1 MKVSSPF
8 VALTL
13 EGGLF
18 PAEFL
23 NKVAHCE
30 AKHQRPEDY
39 RLARGLQ
46 VREEIER
53 AWRIAQAE
61 WRVYRDASRRADIA
75 VPALAQDWLVRLLKV
90 VLGYE
95 DIARCEPCSA
105 GGRTFALSHTA
116 EQGRVPLLLVARSF
130 ALDKGAPEFGEVVA
144 ETAHMSRRRSP
155 HGLLQEYL
163 NAAEGPVWGLVG
175 NGDTLRLVRE
185 NPSLTRP
192 AYIEADLATMF
203 DEEIFADF
211 AVFWLSFHA
220 SRVTGDAHS
229 ILESWR
235 EAAHETGVRA
245 LADLRAGV
253 IAALRQLG
261 TGLVAHPDN
270 TKLRVQLETGVL
282 SLEAFF
288 QQLLRLVYRLIF
300 LLTAEDRDLLH
311 VPGSDD
317 QARELYRAG
326 YSVSRLR
333 ERALRSRFHDA
344 HGDLWETV
352 RIVFEGLGT
361 GCTPLALPALGGL
374 FRVDQC
380 PDVMAARLANQ
391 HLLGAVRAL
400 AYFTTVE
407 TLSRVNFRDQ
417 DSEELGSVY
426 ESLLELHPRLYGAG
440 ALLRFGFLG
449 TDNGDVQDATVRED
463 AAVRGSERKRSG
475 SYYTP
480 DSLVQELIKSALE
493 PVIAQT
499 LADRP
504 EDPRGALLQ
513 LKVCDPACGSGHFL
527 LAAARRLAHEV
538 ARVDAVADVP
548 DETLRRHA
556 LREVVAH
563 SIFGVDKNP
572 LAVELCKTALWLEAL
587 EPGRPLG
594 FLDHHIRCGDALV
607 GVVDGTLP
615 EAGVP
620 PEAYKPLTGDDK
632 EVCQRLAREN
642 REALKAL
649 QEQRERLAFFEALPG
664 YSAPHE
670 SAFET
675 LPEEDLRQVEA
686 KATAWEEAQRQAH
699 DSPAWRLSDLFVAAF
714 FTPKTQGCADT
725 CPTTRD
731 LHRVMQGVSARAGVL
746 EAAREVAKAVQALHW
761 PLVFPEVFARGG
773 FDVVLGNPPWERVK
787 LQEEE
792 FFASRSERIA
802 QASNKAERTRLIAA
816 LAIGD
821 TSDQALYREFH
832 VARYA
837 AEAASQFVH
846 SSGRYPLTGVG
857 DVNTYALFAETFT
870 HLVTPYGRAGIIVQ
884 SGIATDDGNKAFFEE
899 VSTNGRLVS
908 FFDMVNL
915 EGIFPGIHR
924 THPHFCLMTLAAPHE
939 GRVARLSFY
948 NTNTGHL
955 TDARRI
961 FTLSPDDI
969 LRINPNTKTAP
980 VFRSQRDAEL
990 TKAIY
995 RRVPVL
1001 VREGEPDGNPWG
1013 LEFMAMFH
1021 MSNDSPLFR
1030 TAAQRDELSR
1040 PVPLYEAKMVH
1051 QFDHRWAT
1059 YMDGGGS
1066 ARDVTDGEKA
1076 DASFQVQPRYW
1087 VEEREV
1093 LLRLAR
1099 LPRAVLKA
1107 ARDGDEMEV
1116 RIALA
1121 SWVAAYW
1128 LGCGEEPSRKRLGQV
1143 LGAPYADI
1151 PDAWAA
1157 WKALVPSALE
1167 RPPMDEDFR
1176 RIRESETA
1184 LSAVEGLLDTKS
1196 PRWLMG
1202 WRDITNATNER
1213 TVIAAVV
1220 PRVGVGNNFPLML
1233 LDWRYFGIHGA
1244 LLAANLCSL
1253 MLDFVARHKVGG
1265 THLNYFVYKQLPVIP
1280 PGLYTKASREYI
1292 AARILELTYTA
1303 YDLKPW
1309 AEDLGYTGN
1318 PFPWNPE
1325 RRSVLRAE
1333 LDAYYARL
1341 YGLSRDELRYILD
1354 PTDVMGEDYPSE
1366 TFRVLKEKELRTF
1379 GEYRT
1384 QRLVLEAWDRLP
1396 D

>member
-61 WRVYRDASRRADIA
+61 WRVYRDASRRADIT

-317 QARELYRAG
+317 QARALYRAG

-400 AYFTTVE
+400 AYFTTAE

-632 EVCQRLAREN
+632 DVCQRLAREN

-675 LPEEDLRQVEA
+675 LPEEDLHQVEA
-686 KATAWEEAQRQAH
+686 KATAWEEAERQAH
-699 DSPAWRLSDLFVAAF
+699 ESPAWRLSDLFVAAF

-761 PLVFPEVFARGG
+761 PTVFPEVFARGG
-773 FDVVLGNPPWERVK
+773 FDVVLGNPPWDIPEFK
-787 LQEEE
+787 EEE
-792 FFASRSERIA
+792 YFLAA
-802 QASNKAERTRLIAA
+802 ALHIAA
-816 LAIGD
+816 LPGAQRKAAISRLENENPRLWKAYCRD
-821 TSDQALYREFH
+821 VRAVEVTNAFLRH
-832 VARYA
+832 
-837 AEAASQFVH
+837 
-846 SSGRYPLTGVG
+846 SGRFPLTAHGKL
-857 DVNTYALFAETFT
+857 NLYALFAE
-870 HLVTPYGRAGIIVQ
+870 HALRIIHPRGRVGIVVQ
-884 SGIATDDGNKAFFEE
+884 SGIATDDSTKVFFEA
-899 VSTNGRLVS
+899 VSTERKLAS
-908 FFDMVNL
+908 LFDFENRNAM
-915 EGIFPGIHR
+915 FPGVHR
-924 THPHFCLMTLAAPHE
+924 SYKFCLITLGQGIAEAQFVFFATD
-939 GRVARLSFY
+939 VAQLS
-948 NTNTGHL
+948 
-955 TDARRI
+955 DPRRR

-980 VFRSQRDAEL
+980 VFRSQADAEL

-1013 LEFMAMFH
+1013 LTFRQGIFNMT
-1021 MSNDSPLFR
+1021 SDSHLFR
-1030 TAAQRDELSR
+1030 TASQRDELSR

-1143 LGAPYADI
+1143 LGVPYADI

-1167 RPPMDEDFR
+1167 CPPMDEDFR

-1184 LSAVEGLLDTKS
+1184 LSAVEGLLDAKS

-1202 WRDITNATNER
+1202 WRDIARSTDER

-1220 PRVGVGNNFPLML
+1220 PVAATGDTLLLMFPNVTETRRLS
-1233 LDWRYFGIHGA
+1233 G
-1244 LLAANLCSL
+1244 LLADQNSL
-1253 MLDFVARHKVGG
+1253 VHDFVARQKVGG
-1265 THLNYFVYKQLPVIP
+1265 THLKYHVKKQVPILPSDY
-1280 PGLYTKASREYI
+1280 YTEKNLAFIASRI
-1292 AARILELTYTA
+1292 TELTYTTSN
-1303 YDLKPW
+1303 LRLW

-1325 RRSVLRAE
+1325 RRAVLRAE

-1341 YGLSRDELRYILD
+1341 YGLTRDELRYILD

>member
-23 NKVAHCE
+23 NWVAHFE

-39 RLARGLQ
+39 QLARGLQ

-61 WRVYRDASRRADIA
+61 WRVYQDARRRVDIA
-75 VPALAQDWLVRLLKV
+75 VPALAQDWLVRLLKA
-90 VLGYE
+90 VLGYA
-95 DIARCEPCSA
+95 DIAGSEPCSA

-116 EQGRVPLLLVARSF
+116 EQGRIPLLLVAPSF

-144 ETAHMSRRRSP
+144 ETAHTTRRRSP
-155 HGLLQEYL
+155 HALLQEYL

-203 DEEIFADF
+203 EEGIFADF
-211 AVFWLSFHA
+211 AVFWLLFHA
-220 SRVTGDAHS
+220 SRVAGGAQS
-229 ILESWR
+229 VLEVWR

-261 TGLVAHPDN
+261 TGVVAHPDN
-270 TKLRVQLETGVL
+270 AALRARLETGAL
-282 SLEAFF
+282 SLDAFF
-288 QQLLRLVYRLIF
+288 QQLLRLAYRLIF

-311 VPGSDD
+311 ASDSD
-317 QARELYRAG
+317 GEARGLYHAG
-326 YSVSRLR
+326 YSASRLR

-344 HGDLWETV
+344 YGDLWETV
-352 RIVFEGLGT
+352 QIVFGGLAR
-361 GCTPLALPALGGL
+361 GCAPLALPALGGL
-374 FRVDQC
+374 FRADQC
-380 PDVMAARLANQ
+380 PDVMAARLANR

-400 AYFTTVE
+400 AYFATGE

-449 TDNGDVQDATVRED
+449 TDNGDAQGTTSRED

-480 DSLVQELIKSALE
+480 DSLVQQLIKSALE
-493 PVIAQT
+493 PVIART
-499 LADRP
+499 LADHP
-504 EDPRGALLQ
+504 EDPRKALLQ

-538 ARVDAVADVP
+538 ARVEAVVDVP
-548 DETLRRHA
+548 DEAVRRHA
-556 LREVVAH
+556 LRAVVAH
-563 SIFGVDKNP
+563 CIYGVDKNP

-594 FLDHHIRCGDALV
+594 FLDHRIRCGDALV
-607 GVVDGTLP
+607 GVVDGNLP
-615 EAGVP
+615 EVGVP
-620 PEAYKPLTGDDK
+620 PDAYKSLTGDDK
-632 EVCQRLAREN
+632 GVCQRLGREN

-649 QEQRERLAFFEALPG
+649 QEQRERLAVFEALPG

-675 LPEEDLRQVEA
+675 LPEEDLPQVEA
-686 KATAWEEAQRQAH
+686 KASAWEEAERRSH
-699 DSPAWRLSDLFVAAF
+699 ESLAWRLSDLFVAAF
-714 FTPKTQGCADT
+714 FTPKTQGRSDL

-731 LHRVMQGVSARAGVL
+731 LHRVMQGVPARAGVL
-746 EAAREVAKAVQALHW
+746 AAARDVAEAVQAFHW
-761 PLVFPEVFARGG
+761 PLVFPEVFAQGG

-802 QASNKAERTRLIAA
+802 QAAHKAERGRLIAA
-816 LAIGD
+816 LATGD
-821 TSDQALYREFH
+821 VSDQALSQEFLI
-832 VARYA
+832 ARYA

-870 HLVTPYGRAGIIVQ
+870 HLVKPEGRAGFIVP
-884 SGIATDDGNKAFFEE
+884 SGIAADYSTKAFFEA
-899 VSTNGRLVS
+899 VSTDGRLAS
-908 FFDMVNL
+908 LFDFENRKQL
-915 EGIFPGIHR
+915 FPGVDSR
-924 THPHFCLMTLAAPHE
+924 QKFCLMTLGQDIAQAQFIFFATD
-939 GRVARLSFY
+939 VAQLS
-948 NTNTGHL
+948 
-955 TDARRI
+955 DPRRR

-980 VFRSQRDAEL
+980 VFRSERDAEL

-1013 LEFMAMFH
+1013 LEFMRMFD

-1030 TAAQRDELSR
+1030 TATQRGELSR

-1059 YMDGGGS
+1059 YADGAGG

-1099 LPRAVLKA
+1099 LPRPVLKV
-1107 ARDGDEMEV
+1107 ARNGDEMEI
-1116 RIALA
+1116 RAALA

-1143 LGAPYADI
+1143 LGTPYADI
-1151 PDAWAA
+1151 PDDWAA
-1157 WKALVPSALE
+1157 WKALIPSAVE
-1167 RPPMDEDFR
+1167 YPPTDEDFR
-1176 RIRESETA
+1176 LIRESDTA
-1184 LSAVEGLLDTKS
+1184 LSALEELLDAKS

-1202 WRDITNATNER
+1202 WRDIARSTDER
-1213 TVIAAVV
+1213 TVIASVLPRTAV
-1220 PRVGVGNNFPLML
+1220 GHTMPLFFSTERPALQAML
-1233 LDWRYFGIHGA
+1233 LGSW
-1244 LLAANLCSL
+1244 CSL
-1253 MLDFVARHKVGG
+1253 MADFVTRLKVGG
-1265 THLNYFVYKQLPVIP
+1265 THITYSYLKQIALLN
-1280 PGLYTKASREYI
+1280 PGAYAEPSIGFISQRV
-1292 AARILELTYTA
+1292 LELTYTTH
-1303 YDLKPW
+1303 DLKPW
-1309 AEDLGYTGN
+1309 AEDLGYAGN
-1318 PFPWNPE
+1318 PFLWDAE
-1325 RRSVLRAE
+1325 RRAVLRAE

-1341 YGLSRDELRYILD
+1341 YGLTRDELRYILD
-1354 PTDVMGEDYPSE
+1354 PGDVMGEDYPSE
-1366 TFRVLKEKELRTF
+1366 TFRVLKEKELRAF

-1384 QRLVLEAWDRLP
+1384 RRLVLEAWDRLP
-1396 D
+1396 G

>member
-1 MKVSSPF
+1 M
-8 VALTL
+8 
-13 EGGLF
+13 
-18 PAEFL
+18 
-23 NKVAHCE
+23 
-30 AKHQRPEDY
+30 
-39 RLARGLQ
+39 
-46 VREEIER
+46 
-53 AWRIAQAE
+53 
-61 WRVYRDASRRADIA
+61 
-75 VPALAQDWLVRLLKV
+75 
-90 VLGYE
+90 
-95 DIARCEPCSA
+95 
-105 GGRTFALSHTA
+105 
-116 EQGRVPLLLVARSF
+116 
-130 ALDKGAPEFGEVVA
+130 
-144 ETAHMSRRRSP
+144 
-155 HGLLQEYL
+155 
-163 NAAEGPVWGLVG
+163 
-175 NGDTLRLVRE
+175 
-185 NPSLTRP
+185 
-192 AYIEADLATMF
+192 
-203 DEEIFADF
+203 
-211 AVFWLSFHA
+211 
-220 SRVTGDAHS
+220 
-229 ILESWR
+229 
-235 EAAHETGVRA
+235 
-245 LADLRAGV
+245 
-253 IAALRQLG
+253 
-261 TGLVAHPDN
+261 
-270 TKLRVQLETGVL
+270 
-282 SLEAFF
+282 
-288 QQLLRLVYRLIF
+288 
-300 LLTAEDRDLLH
+300 
-311 VPGSDD
+311 
-317 QARELYRAG
+317 
-326 YSVSRLR
+326 
-333 ERALRSRFHDA
+333 
-344 HGDLWETV
+344 
-352 RIVFEGLGT
+352 
-361 GCTPLALPALGGL
+361 
-374 FRVDQC
+374 
-380 PDVMAARLANQ
+380 
-391 HLLGAVRAL
+391 
-400 AYFTTVE
+400 
-407 TLSRVNFRDQ
+407 NFRDQ

-449 TDNGDVQDATVRED
+449 TDRENGQDATDRED

-493 PVIAQT
+493 PVIART

-670 SAFET
+670 SAFEA

-686 KATAWEEAQRQAH
+686 KATAWEEAERRAH
-699 DSPAWRLSDLFVAAF
+699 DSPVWRLSDLFVAAF
-714 FTPKTQGCADT
+714 FTPKTQGRTDT

-746 EAAREVAKAVQALHW
+746 EAAREMAEAVQALHW
-761 PLVFPEVFARGG
+761 PLVFPEVFAQGG

-802 QASNKAERTRLIAA
+802 RASNKAERAHLIAA
-816 LAIGD
+816 LATSD

-832 VARYA
+832 AARYA

-870 HLVTPYGRAGIIVQ
+870 HLVKPNGRAGIIVQ

-961 FTLSPDDI
+961 FTLSRDDI

-1001 VREGEPDGNPWG
+1001 VHEGEPDGNPWG

-1030 TAAQRDELSR
+1030 TAAQLDELSR

-1051 QFDHRWAT
+1051 QFDYRWAT
-1059 YMDGGGS
+1059 FTDGGGS

-1128 LGCGEEPSRKRLGQV
+1128 LGCGEEPSRKRLGQA
-1143 LGAPYADI
+1143 LGASYADI
-1151 PDAWAA
+1151 PANWVA
-1157 WKALVPSALE
+1157 WKALAPAALE
-1167 RPPMDEDFR
+1167 QPPTDEDFR

-1184 LSAVEGLLDTKS
+1184 LSAVEGLLDAKS

-1202 WRDITNATNER
+1202 WRDTTNATNER
-1213 TVIAAVV
+1213 TVIASVV
-1220 PRVGVGNNFPLML
+1220 PRAGVGNNFPLML
-1233 LDWRYFGIHGA
+1233 VDVRHLGIYGA

-1253 MLDFVARHKVGG
+1253 VLDFVARHKVGG

-1280 PGLYTKASREYI
+1280 PVLYTKASREYI
-1292 AARILELTYTA
+1292 SARILELTYTA
-1303 YDLKPW
+1303 CDLKPW

-1325 RRSVLRAE
+1325 RRAVLRAE

-1341 YGLSRDELRYILD
+1341 YGLTRDELRYILD
-1354 PTDVMGEDYPSE
+1354 PADVMGEDYPSE

-1384 QRLVLEAWDRLP
+1384 RRLVLEAWDRLP
-1396 D
+1396 G

>member
-8 VALTL
+8 VAITL

-23 NKVAHCE
+23 NKVAHFD

-46 VREEIER
+46 VRAEIER

-61 WRVYRDASRRADIA
+61 WGVYRDASRRVDIA
-75 VPALAQDWLVRLLKV
+75 VSALAQDWLVRLLKA

-95 DIARCEPCSA
+95 DIARSELCLA
-105 GGRTFALSHTA
+105 GGRAFALSHTA
-116 EQGRVPLLLVARSF
+116 EQGRIPLLLVAPSF
-130 ALDKGAPEFGEVVA
+130 ALDKGVPDFGEVVA
-144 ETAHMSRRRSP
+144 ETAHTTRRRSP
-155 HGLLQEYL
+155 HALLQEYL
-163 NAAEGPVWGLVG
+163 NAAEGPGWGLVG

-185 NPSLTRP
+185 NSSLTRP

-203 DEEIFADF
+203 EEEIFADF
-211 AVFWLSFHA
+211 AVFWLLFHA
-220 SRVTGDAHS
+220 SRVTGGTHS
-229 ILESWR
+229 VLESWR

-253 IAALRQLG
+253 VAALQQLG
-261 TGLVAHPDN
+261 TGLVAHPEN
-270 TKLRVQLETGVL
+270 GALRVRLETGAL

-311 VPGSDD
+311 APDSEGE
-317 QARELYRAG
+317 ARALYHAG
-326 YSVSRLR
+326 YSASRLR

-344 HGDLWETV
+344 YGDLWETV

-361 GCTPLALPALGGL
+361 GCAPLALPALGGL
-374 FRVDQC
+374 FRADQC
-380 PDVMAARLANQ
+380 PDVMVARLANQ
-391 HLLGAVRAL
+391 HLLGAVRVL
-400 AYFTTVE
+400 AYFATGE

-449 TDNGDVQDATVRED
+449 ADNGDAQDAAVRED

-493 PVIAQT
+493 PVIART
-499 LADRP
+499 LADHP
-504 EDPRGALLQ
+504 GDPRGALLR

-538 ARVDAVADVP
+538 ARVEAITDAP
-548 DETLRRHA
+548 DEVVRRHA

-563 SIFGVDKNP
+563 CIYGVDKNP

-594 FLDHHIRCGDALV
+594 FLDHHIRCGNALV
-607 GVVDGTLP
+607 GVVDGNLP

-620 PEAYKPLTGDDK
+620 PGAYKVLTGDDK

-670 SAFET
+670 SAFDA

-686 KATAWEEAQRQAH
+686 KATAWHEAERWAH
-699 DSPAWRLSDLFVAAF
+699 DSSTWRLSDLFVAAF
-714 FTPKTQGCADT
+714 FTPKTQGRADL
-725 CPTTRD
+725 CPTTHD
-731 LHRVMQGVSARAGVL
+731 LHRVMQGVPARVGVL
-746 EAAREVAKAVQALHW
+746 KAARDVAEAVQAFHW
-761 PLVFPEVFARGG
+761 PWAFPEVFAQGG
-773 FDVVLGNPPWERVK
+773 FDVVLGNPPWDIPEFK
-787 LQEEE
+787 EEE
-792 FFASRSERIA
+792 YFLADA
-802 QASNKAERTRLIAA
+802 PHIAA
-816 LAIGD
+816 LPGAQRKAAISRLEHENSRLWKAYCQD
-821 TSDQALYREFH
+821 IWAIEVTNAFLRH
-832 VARYA
+832 
-837 AEAASQFVH
+837 
-846 SSGRYPLTGVG
+846 SGRFPLTAYGKL
-857 DVNTYALFAETFT
+857 NLYALFAE
-870 HLVTPYGRAGIIVQ
+870 HALRIIHPRGRVGIIVQ
-884 SGIATDDGNKAFFEE
+884 SGIATDDGTKAFFEA
-899 VSTNGRLVS
+899 VSTQGQLAS
-908 FFDMVNL
+908 LFDFENRKQL
-915 EGIFPGIHR
+915 FPSVDSR
-924 THPHFCLMTLAAPHE
+924 QKFCLMTLGQDIAQAE
-939 GRVARLSFY
+939 FVFFATDVAQLSD
-948 NTNTGHL
+948 T
-955 TDARRI
+955 RRR

-1001 VREGEPDGNPWG
+1001 VHEGEPTGNPWG
-1013 LEFMAMFH
+1013 LTFRQGIFNMT
-1021 MSNDSPLFR
+1021 SDSHLFR
-1030 TAAQRDELSR
+1030 TASDCGELLR
-1040 PVPLYEAKMVH
+1040 PAPLYEAKMVH

-1059 YMDGGGS
+1059 FADGGGG

-1087 VEEREV
+1087 AEEREV

-1099 LPRAVLKA
+1099 LPRPVLKA
-1107 ARDGDEMEV
+1107 ARDGDEMGV
-1116 RIALA
+1116 RAALA

-1143 LGAPYADI
+1143 LGASYADI
-1151 PDAWAA
+1151 PDDWAA
-1157 WKALVPSALE
+1157 WKALIPSALE
-1167 RPPMDEDFR
+1167 YPPTDEDFR
-1176 RIRESETA
+1176 LIRESDTA
-1184 LSAVEGLLDTKS
+1184 LSVLDELLDVKS
-1196 PRWLMG
+1196 PCWLMG
-1202 WRDITNATNER
+1202 WRDIARSTDER
-1213 TVIAAVV
+1213 TLIASVLPRAAV
-1220 PRVGVGNNFPLML
+1220 GHTMPLFFSVEKPALQAVL
-1233 LDWRYFGIHGA
+1233 LGSW
-1244 LLAANLCSL
+1244 CSL
-1253 MLDFVARHKVGG
+1253 VADFVTRLKVGG
-1265 THLNYFVYKQLPVIP
+1265 THITYSYLKQIAFLNPEAYAEPSISFISQRVL
-1280 PGLYTKASREYI
+1280 A
-1292 AARILELTYTA
+1292 LTYTTH
-1303 YDLKPW
+1303 DLKPW
-1309 AEDLGYTGN
+1309 AEDLGYAGN
-1318 PFPWNPE
+1318 PFPWDAE
-1325 RRSVLRAE
+1325 RRAMLRAE

-1341 YGLSRDELRYILD
+1341 YGLTRDELRYILD
-1354 PTDVMGEDYPSE
+1354 PGDVMGEDYPSE
-1366 TFRVLKEKELRTF
+1366 TFRVLKEKELRAF

-1384 QRLVLEAWDRLP
+1384 RRLVLEAWDRLP
-1396 D
+1396 G

>member
-8 VALTL
+8 VALTM

-23 NKVAHCE
+23 NKVAHFE

-61 WRVYRDASRRADIA
+61 WRAYRDARRRVDIA
-75 VPALAQDWLVRLLKV
+75 APALAQDWLARLLKM

-95 DIARCEPCSA
+95 DVACCEPCSA

-116 EQGRVPLLLVARSF
+116 EQGRIPLLLVAPSF
-130 ALDKGAPEFGEVVA
+130 ALDKGAPEFGEVITEA
-144 ETAHMSRRRSP
+144 APTTRRRSP
-155 HGLLQEYL
+155 HALLQEYL

-203 DEEIFADF
+203 EEENFADF
-211 AVFWLSFHA
+211 AVFWLLFHA
-220 SRVTGDAHS
+220 SRVIRGTDS
-229 ILESWR
+229 VLESWR

-245 LADLRAGV
+245 LAELRAGV

-261 TGLVAHPDN
+261 TGVVAHPEN
-270 TKLRVQLETGVL
+270 AALRARLETGGL
-282 SLEAFF
+282 SLDAFF

-300 LLTAEDRDLLH
+300 LLTAEDRELLH
-311 VPGSDD
+311 APDSEGE
-317 QARELYRAG
+317 ARALYHIG
-326 YSVSRLR
+326 YSASRLR

-344 HGDLWETV
+344 YGDLWETV
-352 RIVFEGLGT
+352 RIVFEGLAT
-361 GCTPLALPALGGL
+361 GCAPLALPALGGL
-374 FRVDQC
+374 FRADQC
-380 PDVMAARLANQ
+380 PDVMVARLANQ
-391 HLLGAVRAL
+391 HLLGAVRVL
-400 AYFTTVE
+400 AYFATGE

-449 TDNGDVQDATVRED
+449 ADNGDVQDTTVHED

-493 PVIAQT
+493 PVIART
-499 LADRP
+499 LADHP
-504 EDPRGALLQ
+504 GDPREALLQ

-538 ARVDAVADVP
+538 ARVEAITDAP
-548 DETLRRHA
+548 DEVVRRHA

-563 SIFGVDKNP
+563 CIYGVDKNP

-620 PEAYKPLTGDDK
+620 PDAYKSLTGDDK

-642 REALKAL
+642 REARKAL
-649 QEQRERLAFFEALPG
+649 QKERERVAVTEVLEFYAAPPV
-664 YSAPHE
+664 SAY
-670 SAFET
+670 ET

-686 KATAWEEAQRQAH
+686 KATAWHEAECRAH
-699 DSPAWRLSDLFVAAF
+699 DSRTWRLSDLFVAAF
-714 FTPKTQGCADT
+714 FTPKTQGRGDL

-731 LHRVMQGVSARAGVL
+731 LHRVMQGVPARAGVS
-746 EAAREVAKAVQALHW
+746 EAARDVAEKVQAFHW
-761 PLVFPEVFARGG
+761 PLAFPEVFAHGG

-802 QASNKAERTRLIAA
+802 QASNKAERARLIVA
-816 LAIGD
+816 LATGD
-821 TSDQALYREFH
+821 ASDCALYHEFLA
-832 VARYA
+832 ARYA

-857 DVNTYALFAETFT
+857 DVNTYALFAETFI
-870 HLVTPYGRAGIIVQ
+870 HLVKPDGRAGFIVP
-884 SGIATDDGNKAFFEE
+884 SGIAADYSTKAFFEA
-899 VSTNGRLVS
+899 VSTEGRLAS
-908 FFDMVNL
+908 LFDFENRKQL
-915 EGIFPGIHR
+915 FPSVDSR
-924 THPHFCLMTLAAPHE
+924 QKFCLMTLGQDIAQA
-939 GRVARLSFY
+939 RFVFFATDVAQLS
-948 NTNTGHL
+948 
-955 TDARRI
+955 DARRR

-980 VFRSQRDAEL
+980 VFRSERDAEL

-1013 LEFMAMFH
+1013 LEFMRMFD
-1021 MSNDSPLFR
+1021 MSNDSGLFR
-1030 TAAQRDELSR
+1030 TATQRGELSR

-1059 YMDGGGS
+1059 YADGGGG

-1099 LPRAVLKA
+1099 LPRPVLKV

-1143 LGAPYADI
+1143 LGSSYADI
-1151 PDAWAA
+1151 PDDWAA
-1157 WKALVPSALE
+1157 WKALAPLALE
-1167 RPPMDEDFR
+1167 QPPTEEDFR
-1176 RIRESETA
+1176 LIRESDTA
-1184 LSAVEGLLDTKS
+1184 LSILDELLDAKS

-1202 WRDITNATNER
+1202 WRDIARSTDER
-1213 TVIAAVV
+1213 TVIASVV
-1220 PRVGVGNNFPLML
+1220 PMTATGDTLLLMFPNATET
-1233 LDWRYFGIHGA
+1233 RRFSG
-1244 LLAANLCSL
+1244 LLADQNSL
-1253 MLDFVARHKVGG
+1253 VHDFVARQKVGG
-1265 THLNYFVYKQLPVIP
+1265 THLKYHVKKQVPVLPSD
-1280 PGLYTKASREYI
+1280 YYAEERMAFI
-1292 AARILELTYTA
+1292 APRVTELTYTTR
-1303 YDLKPW
+1303 DLKPW

-1318 PFPWNPE
+1318 PFPWDVE
-1325 RRSVLRAE
+1325 RRAMLRAE

-1341 YGLSRDELRYILD
+1341 YGLTRDELRYILD
-1354 PTDVMGEDYPSE
+1354 PADIMGEDYPSE
-1366 TFRVLKEKELRTF
+1366 TFRVLREKELRAF

-1384 QRLVLEAWDRLP
+1384 RRLVLEAWDRLP
-1396 D
+1396 G

>member
-8 VALTL
+8 VAITL

-18 PAEFL
+18 QAEFL

-75 VPALAQDWLVRLLKV
+75 VPVLAQDWLVRLLKV

-155 HGLLQEYL
+155 HALLQEYL
-163 NAAEGPVWGLVG
+163 NAAGGPVWGLVG

-270 TKLRVQLETGVL
+270 TELRVRLESGAL
-282 SLEAFF
+282 SLDTFF

-311 VPGSDD
+311 APGSDD
-317 QARELYRAG
+317 QARTLYHAG
-326 YSVSRLR
+326 YSASRLR

-361 GCTPLALPALGGL
+361 GCAPLALPALGGL
-374 FRVDQC
+374 FRADQC

-400 AYFTTVE
+400 AYFTTGE

-480 DSLVQELIKSALE
+480 DSLVQQLIKSALE

-499 LADRP
+499 LADYP
-504 EDPRGALLQ
+504 EDPRAALLQ

-548 DETLRRHA
+548 DEALRRHA

-620 PEAYKPLTGDDK
+620 PEVYKPLTGDDK

-642 REALKAL
+642 RVALKAL
-649 QEQRERLAFFEALPG
+649 REQDACFAFSEALPG

-686 KATAWEEAQRQAH
+686 KATAWEEAERRSH
-699 DSPAWRLSDLFVAAF
+699 DSTAWKLSDLFVAAF
-714 FTPKTQGCADT
+714 FTPKTEERADT

-731 LHRVMQGVSARAGVL
+731 LHRVMQGVPARAGVL
-746 EAAREVAKAVQALHW
+746 EAAREMASAVQVFHW
-761 PLVFPEVFARGG
+761 PLVFPEVFAQGG

-832 VARYA
+832 AARYA

-846 SSGRYPLTGVG
+846 GSGRYPLTGMG

-870 HLVTPYGRAGIIVQ
+870 HLVKPYGRAGFIVP
-884 SGIATDDGNKAFFEE
+884 SGIAADYSTKAFFEA
-899 VSTNGRLVS
+899 VSTQGRLAS
-908 FFDMVNL
+908 LFDFENRNAT
-915 EGIFPGIHR
+915 FPGVHR
-924 THPHFCLMTLAAPHE
+924 SYKFCLMTLGKDIAEAQFVFFATD
-939 GRVARLSFY
+939 VAQLS
-948 NTNTGHL
+948 
-955 TDARRI
+955 DPRRR

-1013 LEFMAMFH
+1013 LEFTAMFH

-1059 YMDGGGS
+1059 YKDGGGS

-1099 LPRAVLKA
+1099 LPRPVLQA
-1107 ARDGDEMEV
+1107 ARGGDEMEV

-1151 PDAWAA
+1151 PDDWAA

-1167 RPPMDEDFR
+1167 RPPTDEDFR

-1184 LSAVEGLLDTKS
+1184 LSALEGLLDAKS

-1213 TVIAAVV
+1213 TVIASIM
-1220 PRVGVGNNFPLML
+1220 PRVGVGNNLPLML
-1233 LDWRYFGIHGA
+1233 MDWRHPGIHGA
-1244 LLAANLCSL
+1244 MLAANLCSM

-1265 THLNYFVYKQLPVIP
+1265 THLNYFVYKQLPIVP
-1280 PGLYTKASREYI
+1280 PFLHTEASREYI
-1292 AARILELTYTA
+1292 SARALELTYTA
-1303 YDLKPW
+1303 DELKPW
-1309 AEDLGYTGN
+1309 AEDLGYTGK

-1341 YGLSRDELRYILD
+1341 YGLTRDELRYILD
-1354 PTDVMGEDYPSE
+1354 PADVMGEDYPSE

-1384 QRLVLEAWDRLP
+1384 RRLVLEAWDRLP
-1396 D
+1396 G